1 VEVSGV
7 DRPLIFNVREKEVRL
22 EMPLPQGGELVRRV
36 SEGWLVQLD
45 GIAQLVTKPEPE
57 QTPRQLLE
65 SLFDSN
71 KYQLTEQ
78 PAVGVSV
85 YDEASK
91 QAAFCVW
98 VKEVDTTFDETA
110 CGSGTCAIGVAQA
123 WETGRS
129 TTLDVIQPSG
139 EVIRTEASYG
149 PGGVNGSFIAGGVKM
164 LYDGA
169 LELA

>member
-1 VEVSGV
+1 
-7 DRPLIFNVREKEVRL
+7 
-22 EMPLPQGGELVRRV
+22 MPLPQGGELVRRV

-45 GIAQLVTKPEPE
+45 GIAQLVTAPEQE

-65 SLFDSN
+65 SLLSGN

-91 QAAFCVW
+91 RAAFCVW
-98 VKEVDTTFDETA
+98 VKEVGTIIDETA

-129 TTLDVIQPSG
+129 TMLDVIQPSG
-139 EVIRTEASYG
+139 EAIRTEASYG
-149 PGGVNGSFIAGGVKM
+149 PGAVNGSFIAGGVKM

-169 LELA
+169 LELV